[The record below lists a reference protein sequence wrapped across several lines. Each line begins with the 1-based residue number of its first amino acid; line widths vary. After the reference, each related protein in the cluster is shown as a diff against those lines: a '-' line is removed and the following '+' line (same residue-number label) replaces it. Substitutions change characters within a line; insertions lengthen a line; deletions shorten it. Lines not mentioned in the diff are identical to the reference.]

1 MNFIAKALFIA
12 GAVVSFASHASI
24 VTFETATSTASPQ
37 ADALAYRTVV
47 DEALA
52 LPGARSATLALFDN
66 ASNQTVFGGSFTNI
80 AFRITIQFDVSAMD
94 AGNWGLRAGVDFGHG
109 GAVFLDGVA
118 IGFNANDM
126 WWGGSYANTSQ
137 SFQFPSLSLA
147 AGDHTLQ
154 IYGLE
159 DCCDGGQQA
168 QFSIRGRQYVTF
180 GNNDGL
186 APSAVPEP
194 EIGAL
199 MLAGLGVIGYTVHR
213 RRPRALRFS

>member
-1 MNFIAKALFIA
+1 MKYVAQALLVA
-12 GAVVSFASHASI
+12 GVVVSFGSHASI
-24 VTFETATSTASPQ
+24 VTFETAPSAASPQ
-37 ADALAYRTVV
+37 PDALAYRNVV
-47 DEALA
+47 DQALA

-66 ASNQTVFGGSFTNI
+66 ASNQTVFGGSPTNI
-80 AFRITIQFDVSAMD
+80 AFRFTIEFDVSAAD

-118 IGFNANDM
+118 IGFNPNDM
-126 WWGGSYANTSQ
+126 WWAGSYANASK

-168 QFSIRGRQYVTF
+168 QFSIKGRQYTTF

-194 EIGAL
+194 ATYAL
-199 MLAGLGVIGYTVHR
+199 TLAGLGAVGYMVQR
-213 RRPRALRFS
+213 RRLQALRCS